1 MKEGKSIMNYTVK
14 LTSEQLEELL
24 ELLNAKVSE
33 ESEKLEN
40 MIAADK
46 ITKTPYGIKLD
57 FSGLE
62 TAYYEL
68 VFDLQQLL
76 KSCDEVK

>member
-1 MKEGKSIMNYTVK
+1 MNYTVK

-24 ELLNAKVSE
+24 ELLNTKVSE

-40 MIAADK
+40 IISADK
-46 ITKTPYGIKLD
+46 ITKIPNGTRYD
-57 FSGLE
+57 FSGLD
-62 TAYYEL
+62 TTYYQL

-76 KSCDEVK
+76 QSCDED